1 MACRH
6 VLGHHPHLP
15 HPTLSNGKSNTR
27 GARAVDHEHRIK
39 NVFDGLPPDLD
50 RLHTLRVWHALWVE
64 RIDHKIAAVQRRQA
78 EAEHGQRSRPEPP
91 DWIVELGIG
100 ADRTPVQVH
109 AGDCHMAG
117 KRRRAVS
124 RDEARRLLA
133 AGLPGCTHCEPDVRL
148 RMDDL
153 ESPAPT
159 ARRRRPPTTP
169 ADPPGSRLRTFVSS
183 GGYPATEVTGAR
195 HPEQDPRCRLPH
207 PRSANR
213 TRPH

>member
-1 MACRH
+1 MTCRLTWSACTPCGSGTPYGWNASTTRS
-6 VLGHHPHLP
+6 LLFRSGRQ
-15 HPTLSNGKSNTR
+15 NRNTA
-27 GARAVDHEHRIK
+27 GAA
-39 NVFDGLPPDLD
+39 GP
-50 RLHTLRVWHALWVE
+50 
-64 RIDHKIAAVQRRQA
+64 Q
-78 EAEHGQRSRPEPP
+78 PP

-109 AGDCHMAG
+109 AGNCHVAG
-117 KRRRAVS
+117 KRRREVS

-159 ARRRRPPTTP
+159 ARRRRPLTTP

-213 TRPH
+213 ARPH